1 MQTAKISG
9 LGKAGLSLDNPQWS
23 IPPNALSA
31 GQNVRAFHGRL
42 RNFGGRELNTT
53 APIEPYSLF
62 GIQTPDRETL
72 WVEAGLTAVYVY
84 DGTNHIDISRASGA
98 YALNEYTDRWT
109 GGVQGTLVALC
120 PGDAGGPQ
128 QWHPIN
134 TTTLLV
140 DMMYDPTA
148 TPGSQTWQELAYTA
162 YAMRTY
168 KNVILAM
175 NLTRSSARFPATI
188 QWSEA
193 IAPGATQVDWVP
205 RTTNIAGEQPL
216 GETSGNIID
225 GARLRDDFIIY
236 KEDSAF
242 RMSLGGPNIFIFD
255 KLPDYVRI
263 INRNCIGVADEFH
276 VLASRDDVQVF
287 DGNVFRSI
295 FDKKV
300 REFYQSSM
308 FPERLFTTF
317 VSVLGKENEAWVC
330 LPKSDADPASTKHP
344 DMAIVWNYKDDTISI
359 TDIPECRDMDQGV
372 IVPDIPDTFDSI
384 LPADLTF
391 DQDTLRFD
399 QSPFS
404 TALDFL
410 VGAHGASLSVFGE
423 QPTDDGKPRECI
435 AERTGI
441 VLKDEKSGMLS
452 TDGVHRIREVRPYI
466 DSTMPIQVQVGA
478 QMAPN
483 DSVAW
488 EPEQTFN
495 PAVDHHLKFRAT
507 GRYFGYRIRSN
518 AAVNWE
524 ATALEFDYH
533 RVRRQ

>member
-1 MQTAKISG
+1 MLTAKISG
-9 LGKAGLSLDNPQWS
+9 LGEHGLSVDNPSWS

-31 GQNVRAFHGRL
+31 GKNVRAFHGRL
-42 RNFGGRELNTT
+42 RNFGGREFNTM

-62 GIQTPDRETL
+62 GFQTPDRETL
-72 WVEAGLTAVYVY
+72 WVEGGLTAVYVY
-84 DGTNHIDISRASGA
+84 DGTNHIDISRLTPA
-98 YALNEYTDRWT
+98 YVLNEYTDRWT
-109 GGVQGTLVALC
+109 GGVQGTMVGLC
-120 PGDAGGPQ
+120 PGDSGGPQ
-128 QWHPIN
+128 QWYPIS
-134 TTTLLV
+134 TVTKLV

-148 TPGSQTWQELAYTA
+148 AVGSQTWQELGYSAYS
-162 YAMRTY
+162 MRTY
-168 KNVILAM
+168 KNVFLAM
-175 NLTRSSARFPATI
+175 NLTRGSTRLPATI

-193 IAPGATQVDWVP
+193 IAPGATQTDWVP

-225 GARLRDDFIIY
+225 GGRLRDDFIIY

-242 RMSLGGPNIFIFD
+242 RMVLGGPSVFSFD

-263 INRNCIGVADEFH
+263 INRNCIGAADEFH
-276 VLASRDDVQVF
+276 ILASRDDVQIF

-295 FDKKV
+295 LNKRM
-300 REFYQSSM
+300 REFYQTTM

-317 VSVLGKENEAWVC
+317 IGMLGKENEAWIC
-330 LPKSDADPASTKHP
+330 LPITDANPAATTHP
-344 DMAIVWNYKDDTISI
+344 KLAIVWNYKDDTLSI

-372 IVPDIPDTFDSI
+372 IVPNIPDTFDSVS
-384 LPADLTF
+384 PSDLTF
-391 DQDTLRFD
+391 DEDTLRFN

-410 VGAHGASLSVFGE
+410 VGAHGTTLSVFGE
-423 QPTDDGKPRECI
+423 QPSDNGTPRECI

-441 VLKDEKSGMLS
+441 VLKDEKSGLLS

-466 DSTMPIQVQVGA
+466 DATMPVQIQVGA
-478 QMAPN
+478 QMAPT
-483 DSVAW
+483 DSVIW
-488 EPEQTFN
+488 EPEQTFD
-495 PAVDHHLKFRAT
+495 PTVDHHLKFRAT

-518 AAVNWE
+518 DAVNWSSTE
-524 ATALEFDYH
+524 LEFDYH